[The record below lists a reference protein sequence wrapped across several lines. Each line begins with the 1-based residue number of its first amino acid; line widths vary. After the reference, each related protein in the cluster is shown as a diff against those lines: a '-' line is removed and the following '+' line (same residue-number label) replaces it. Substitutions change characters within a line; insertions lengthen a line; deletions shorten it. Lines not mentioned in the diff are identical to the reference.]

1 MPLADLVLPQ
11 RNEAMAATVHGPTPG
26 EPAF

>member
-1 MPLADLVLPQ
+1 MPLADLVLPE
-11 RNEAMAATVHGPTPG
+11 RNEAMAPTVHGPTPS